1 MADECIVRV
10 RGLPWSCTREEV
22 LEFFSADCNIADGAG
37 GIHFTMSKE
46 GRPSGEAFIVLETEE
61 DLKKSLEKDRKYMG
75 HRYIEV
81 FKSNNTEME
90 WVLKHSSAGDSES
103 STDGTVRLR
112 GLPFGCSK
120 EEIVQFFS
128 GLRIVPNGITL
139 TVDYQGRSTGEAFV
153 QFASKEIAE
162 KALGKHKER
171 IGHRYIEIF
180 KSSRSEI
187 RSSYDP
193 PRRMMGG
200 QRPGPYDRPMGG
212 GGGGSGGGRGAYY
225 GAGRGNMYDRMR
237 GGGGGGYGGGY
248 GGFDEYSGY
257 NNYGFGDGFD
267 DRLRESRGMTQG
279 YPGAADGGTGF
290 HSGHFVHMRGLP
302 FRASE
307 SDIASFFSPLTP
319 IRVHIDIGADGRAT
333 GEADVEF
340 ATHEDAVAAMSKD
353 KNNMQ
358 HRYIELFLNSTAGG
372 GAGMGSGMGS
382 QMGNQ
387 MGSGM
392 GCYGRETLDGT
403 GYGAVGRMGMTG
415 NYSGCYPNPDG
426 LGGYG
431 RGNSGNSG
439 GYFGQHDSMGTAG
452 WRGMY

>member
-1 MADECIVRV
+1 MSDECIVRV

-22 LEFFSADCNIADGAG
+22 LEFFSECAIADGVS

-61 DLKKSLEKDRKYMG
+61 DLKKALEKDRKYMG

-90 WVLKHSSAGDSES
+90 WVLKHNNSPEAES
-103 STDGTVRLR
+103 DTDGTVRLR

-128 GLRIVPNGITL
+128 GLRILPNGITL
-139 TVDYQGRSTGEAFV
+139 TMDYQGRSTGEAFV

-162 KALGKHKER
+162 NALGKHKER

-180 KSSRSEI
+180 KSSRNEI

-193 PRRMMGG
+193 PRRIMGG
-200 QRPGPYDRPMGG
+200 QRPGPYDRPM
-212 GGGGSGGGRGAYY
+212 GGGRGAYY

-237 GGGGGGYGGGY
+237 GSGGYGGGY

-257 NNYGFGDGFD
+257 NNYGYGADGFD
-267 DRLRESRGMTQG
+267 DRLREGMPQG
-279 YPGAADGGTGF
+279 YPGAGDAGSGF

-302 FRASE
+302 FRATE
-307 SDIASFFSPLTP
+307 GDIASFFSPLTP
-319 IRVHIDIGADGRAT
+319 IRVHIDVGADGRAT

-372 GAGMGSGMGS
+372 GAGMGAGMGT
-382 QMGNQ
+382 
-387 MGSGM
+387 GM
-392 GCYGRETLDGT
+392 GCYGRDALDGA

-415 NYSGCYPNPDG
+415 NYSGCYANPDG

-439 GYFGQHDSMGTAG
+439 GYFGQHEGMNTTG
-452 WRGMY
+452 WRGLY